1 MGAEVGQMPQRF
13 GRYVLLDRMGVGGM
27 AEVYRAVAPGAEG
40 FKRDL
45 VVKKILTAQAQATNF
60 IEMFVH
66 EARISAL
73 LHHPNVVQVFDF
85 GHVDGSYFLVMELLR
100 GRDLL
105 AVLRSLRERQRMMPV
120 PIAAHVAHQV
130 ALGLEYAH
138 ALTSPTGEPLNI
150 VHRDVSPSNVM
161 CLRAGGVKL
170 LDFGVARAIGEVES
184 SEATETGAFTFKGK
198 LGYMAP
204 ERLLGRPEDHR
215 VDLFALGVVLW
226 EMLTGRRLFQGK
238 TDQDKI
244 RAILEKPVPAP
255 SSIRPD
261 IPPSL
266 DAVVARALER
276 DPENRYPTGREM
288 ADDLETIVSDTKY
301 HSRMLPALL
310 TELFGSS
317 PSAAHAAMAM
327 LPPELLAVDPTPS
340 TTPSSA
346 PSSAPSTTPSVT
358 ALALAEESTA
368 PAPAGALRRR
378 LLVIAGVTVGAAL
391 MGAGIALWSS
401 GPRREAGALAAQAA
415 PRTQPTPPPPPPLA
429 APTPSPEPAPIAAA
443 APEPEPVAVARPA
456 AVRRPAVMK
465 PHSAGRIQSNRGI
478 RANPAR

>member
-1 MGAEVGQMPQRF
+1 
-13 GRYVLLDRMGVGGM
+13 M

-45 VVKKILTAQAQATNF
+45 VVKKILTAQAQAANF

-105 AVLRSLRERQRMMPV
+105 AVLRSLRERQRLLPV
-120 PIAAHVAHQV
+120 PVVAHIAHQV
-130 ALGLEYAH
+130 ALGLGYAH

-184 SEATETGAFTFKGK
+184 SETGETGAFTFKGK

-226 EMLTGRRLFQGK
+226 EMCTGRRLFQGK

-244 RAILEKPVPAP
+244 RAILEKTVPAP
-255 SSIRPD
+255 SSLRPE
-261 IPPSL
+261 IPPAL
-266 DAVVARALER
+266 DAVVAKALER
-276 DPENRYPTGREM
+276 DPERRYASGREM
-288 ADDLETIVSDTKY
+288 ADDLETIVSETKY

-327 LPPELLAVDPTPS
+327 LPPELLSVDPTPS
-340 TTPSSA
+340 STPSTTTSASTPSSR
-346 PSSAPSTTPSVT
+346 S
-358 ALALAEESTA
+358 LAEESTA
-368 PAPAGALRRR
+368 PGTAGDLRRR
-378 LLVIAGVTVGAAL
+378 VLLIAGVTVGAAVL
-391 MGAGIALWSS
+391 GAGIALWSS
-401 GPRREAGALAAQAA
+401 GSRRAALPPGAASAQ
-415 PRTQPTPPPPPPLA
+415 RTPPPALVA
-429 APTPSPEPAPIAAA
+429 PAPPTATATTTA
-443 APEPEPVAVARPA
+443 MAPVVDRAPAVEPPSGPA
-456 AVRRPAVMK
+456 ADSAAESTTGPAQSSGVRRSVVAK
-465 PHSAGRIQSNRGI
+465 TRATAGGRISRGLSI
-478 RANPAR
+478 DPFAEAASRGLKK